1 MSAAERSVS
10 NKTSSSPSSPRQ
22 QADDQFVD
30 LVTVARLSDDASN
43 VAIALSKLA
52 AKTRV
57 KYQDNVFSLSHT
69 VLTGH
74 RFAVKDIAIGET
86 LTSWGLPFGRAS
98 RAILAGDYVCNAST
112 LEALSLRSVDAN
124 FPEEANFE
132 DDMHTYTLD
141 PASFDPASFDPADQV
156 PRHDLTAMFVGY
168 ARRDVHGNLVRG
180 VGTRNMIVLLGTSS
194 RTASF
199 VRQLERR
206 LNEAHTLSEGGLG
219 GGLEDGLEGIVAVAH
234 TEGGSRDVPN
244 NLEQTLRTLAGF
256 MTHANVAAC
265 LAVDMPSDALNNA
278 RLKDYLAYHDYPL
291 DTLPH
296 AFMSLQDSFSASL
309 ERAEQIVTGWL
320 PAVREQ
326 TREPMPLS
334 HLKVALQCGGSDAFS
349 GISGNPLAAWV
360 AKEIIQHGGSANL
373 AETDELIGAE
383 SYVLQHVKDVA
394 TAEQFLEMVARYKQ
408 FAASH
413 GTSAEGNPSGGNKFR
428 GLYNIVLKSIGA
440 ANKKHPDVRLDAVIN
455 YGQPMTEPGFYFMDS
470 PGNDLESIAGQVAA
484 GCNLIFF
491 ITGNGSITNFPFV
504 PTIKIVTTSTRF
516 ELLQND
522 MDVNAGAYLDGTPLD
537 EVGQDMFNLSLQV
550 ASGER
555 SVGERAGHSQ
565 VQLWR
570 NWQQPREEQPD
581 EARLEHLK
589 TRERRQHGEP
599 MSIRPPAHKWTP
611 TFTMT
616 RADNRNMIEPL
627 GLLLPTSLCSGQIA
641 RIATERLN
649 QQLTEASPV
658 RRFVP
663 LVHTEGCGVSSG
675 SGEALFARTFVGY
688 LRHPAVRTALLLE
701 HGCEKTQ
708 NDTMRHYLQDAGV
721 DPDAFGWA
729 SVQLD
734 GGIASVLTNIDAWA
748 KVSLEQLSAH
758 NRQLTNLGS
767 LKLALL
773 TDDVPDDSVTHALT
787 ELTMQTVAAGG
798 TVVVT
803 DRDPIWQQASFWKA
817 LGLTEV
823 PAPNLG
829 YGQYPERAGFF
840 VMMTPT
846 NHWLET
852 LTGLAATGV
861 HTMLAHITD
870 YPQQVHPLVP
880 LVQVTTQ
887 AENTNPDLDA
897 NLSAIPEG
905 ELAEGLL
912 EVVLEVVSANTT
924 PKLVAQG
931 NIAMQ
936 MTRGLLGVSL

>member
-1 MSAAERSVS
+1 MSSPETGASE
-10 NKTSSSPSSPRQ
+10 KTSLSASTLRRQ
-22 QADDQFVD
+22 VDAPLADQFVN
-30 LVTVARLSDDASN
+30 LEAVARLSDDASN
-43 VAIALSKLA
+43 VAIALSTLTA
-52 AKTRV
+52 GTRV
-57 KYQDNVFSLSHT
+57 KHQDSVFSLSHT

-74 RFAVKDIAIGET
+74 RFAVKDIAIGEQ
-86 LTSWGLPFGRAS
+86 LTSWGLPFGRAN
-98 RAILAGDYVCNAST
+98 RAISAGDYVSNAST
-112 LEALSLRSVDAN
+112 LEALSLRDVDAE
-124 FPEEANFE
+124 FPRDANFE
-132 DDMHTYTLD
+132 DDMHAYSLN
-141 PASFDPASFDPADQV
+141 PASFEPASQV
-156 PRHDLTAMFVGY
+156 PRHDLTAVFEGY
-168 ARRDVHGNLVRG
+168 PRRDDRGKLVRG

-206 LNEAHTLSEGGLG
+206 LNAANKVSED
-219 GGLEDGLEGIVAVAH
+219 GLEDGLEGIVAVAH

-256 MTHANVAAC
+256 MTHPNVAAC

-278 RLKDYLAYHDYPL
+278 RLKDYLSTHNYPL

-309 ERAEQIVTGWL
+309 ERAEQMVTAWL

-326 TREPMPLS
+326 CREAMPLS

-394 TAEQFLEMVARYKQ
+394 TAQQFLDMVARYKQ

-455 YGQPMTEPGFYFMDS
+455 YGQPMTDPGFYFMDS

-504 PTIKIVTTSTRF
+504 PTLKIVTTSTRF
-516 ELLQND
+516 ELLHND

-537 EVGQDMFNLSLQV
+537 EVGRDTFNLSLQV

-555 SVGERAGHSQ
+555 SVGEQAGHSQ

-570 NWQQPREEQPD
+570 NWQQAREEKPD
-581 EARLEHLK
+581 EVRLEQLK
-589 TRERRQHGEP
+589 ARERRQDGHP
-599 MSIRPPAHKWTP
+599 IPICPPASTWSR

-616 RADNRNMIEPL
+616 HADDRAMVEPL

-641 RIATERLN
+641 RMAAERLN
-649 QQLTEASPV
+649 QKLTEMSPI

-675 SGEALFARTFVGY
+675 SSEALFARTFVGY
-688 LRHPAVRTALLLE
+688 LRHPAVRMALLLE

-721 DPDAFGWA
+721 DAGAFGWA

-734 GGIASVLTNIDAWA
+734 GGIASVLTNMDAWA
-748 KVSLEQLSAH
+748 TARLAELSAYD
-758 NRQLTNLGS
+758 RQLTSLAS

-773 TDDVPDDSVTHALT
+773 TDDASDDKVAHA
-787 ELTMQTVAAGG
+787 
-798 TVVVT
+798 
-803 DRDPIWQQASFWKA
+803 
-817 LGLTEV
+817 
-823 PAPNLG
+823 
-829 YGQYPERAGFF
+829 
-840 VMMTPT
+840 
-846 NHWLET
+846 
-852 LTGLAATGV
+852 
-861 HTMLAHITD
+861 
-870 YPQQVHPLVP
+870 
-880 LVQVTTQ
+880 
-887 AENTNPDLDA
+887 
-897 NLSAIPEG
+897 
-905 ELAEGLL
+905 
-912 EVVLEVVSANTT
+912 
-924 PKLVAQG
+924 
-931 NIAMQ
+931 
-936 MTRGLLGVSL
+936 

>member
-1 MSAAERSVS
+1 MSVS
-10 NKTSSSPSSPRQ
+10 ENNESDTSRARPSSPRQ
-22 QADDQFVD
+22 QTDDQFVD
-30 LVTVARLSDDASN
+30 LDSVARLSDDASN

-52 AKTRV
+52 AGTRV
-57 KYQDNVFSLSHT
+57 KHQDDVFSLSHT

-74 RFAVKDIAIGET
+74 RFAVKDIAVGET

-98 RAILAGDYVCNAST
+98 RAISAGDYVCNAST
-112 LEALSLRSVDAN
+112 LEALSLRDVDAD
-124 FPEEANFE
+124 FPQDANFE

-141 PASFDPASFDPADQV
+141 FTSFEPADQI
-156 PRHDLTAMFVGY
+156 PRHDLTAMFEGY
-168 ARRDVHGNLVRG
+168 ARRDADGNLVRG

-206 LNEAHTLSEGGLG
+206 LNEAYNLPDGRLEG
-219 GGLEDGLEGIVAVAH
+219 GLEGIVAVAH
-234 TEGGSRDVPN
+234 TEGGSRETPN

-265 LAVDMPSDALNNA
+265 LAVDMPSDALNNE
-278 RLKDYLAYHDYPL
+278 RLKNYLSTHDYPL
-291 DTLPH
+291 ETLPH
-296 AFMSLQDSFSASL
+296 AFMSLQDSFNASL
-309 ERAEQIVTGWL
+309 ERAEQIITGWL
-320 PAVREQ
+320 PIVRAQ
-326 TREPMPLS
+326 RREPMPLH

-383 SYVLQHVKDVA
+383 SYVLQHVKDIS
-394 TAEQFLEMVARYKQ
+394 TAQQFLDMVARYKQ

-516 ELLQND
+516 ELLKDD
-522 MDVNAGAYLDGTPLD
+522 MDVNAGEYLDGTPLD
-537 EVGQDMFNLSLQV
+537 EVGRDTFNLSLQV

-570 NWQQPREEQPD
+570 NWQQPRDQTPD
-581 EARLEHLK
+581 KVKLEHLK
-589 TRERRQHGEP
+589 ARERRQDGVP
-599 MSIRPPAHKWTP
+599 IPIRQPDTTWTP

-616 RADNRNMIEPL
+616 HADDRPMVEPL
-627 GLLLPTSLCSGQIA
+627 GLLLPTSLCSGQVA
-641 RIATERLN
+641 RMAAERLN
-649 QQLTEASPV
+649 QQLTETSPV
-658 RRFVP
+658 YRPVHRFVP

-675 SGEALFARTFVGY
+675 SSEALFARTFVGY
-688 LRHPAVRTALLLE
+688 LRHPAVRIALLLE

-721 DPDAFGWA
+721 DPNALGWA

-734 GGIASVLTNIDAWA
+734 GGIGSVLSNIDTWA
-748 KVSLEQLSAH
+748 TARLAELSAYD
-758 NRQLTNLGS
+758 RQPTSLAS
-767 LKLALL
+767 LKLAFL
-773 TDDVPDDSVTHALT
+773 TDDTPDDNVAHALA
-787 ELTMQTVAAGG
+787 ELTTQIVAAGG
-798 TVVVT
+798 TIVLS
-803 DRDPIWQQASFWKA
+803 DRDPIWQQAVFLNA
-817 LGLTEV
+817 LGLAEV
-823 PAPNLG
+823 PTPNLA
-829 YGQYPERAGFF
+829 YGQYPDQAGLF

-846 NHWLET
+846 SHWLET

-880 LVQVTTQ
+880 LVQVTT
-887 AENTNPDLDA
+887 NPCNSNPDLDA
-897 NLSAIPEG
+897 NLSDTHED
-905 ELAEGLL
+905 ELANALL
-912 EVVLEVVSANTT
+912 EVVLEVVSANYT
-924 PKLVAQG
+924 PKLVTQG
-931 NIAMQ
+931 NTAMQ